1 MDKQYNSSR
10 LLQNLIENGLSF
22 SVKGKNQIE
31 KEENIFRAV
40 AYSKG
45 KNFFKASPLAP
56 ILKKIKLHGI
66 VKAGTGIEDK
76 EIQSILDEAMEICDI
91 LDVNDSL

>member
-10 LLQNLIENGLSF
+10 LLQNLIENGLFF

-45 KNFFKASPLAP
+45 KNFFKASPLTP
-56 ILKKIKLHGI
+56 ILKKIKKHGI
-66 VKAGTGIEDK
+66 VKAGTGIENK
-76 EIQSILDEAMEICDI
+76 EIQSILDEAMTLCDI
-91 LDVNDSL
+91 LGIKDSI